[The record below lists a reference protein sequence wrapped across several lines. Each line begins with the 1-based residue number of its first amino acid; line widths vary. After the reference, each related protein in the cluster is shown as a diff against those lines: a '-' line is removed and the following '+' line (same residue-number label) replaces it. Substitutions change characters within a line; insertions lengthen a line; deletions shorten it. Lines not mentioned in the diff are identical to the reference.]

1 MEDEEFYCQ
10 LNMNIGGLRLLY
22 SHLEY
27 SIRMWPGSPARPAE
41 EQLFLDSLKK
51 QTFAM
56 ICEYNLSEID

>member
-1 MEDEEFYCQ
+1 MEDEGFYCE
-10 LNMNIGGLRLLY
+10 LKMGIDALRMLY
-22 SHLEY
+22 SHLDY

>member
-1 MEDEEFYCQ
+1 MEDEGFYCE
-10 LNMNIGGLRLLY
+10 LKMGIEGLRLLY
-22 SHLEY
+22 SHLDY

-41 EQLFLDSLKK
+41 EQLFLDQLKK